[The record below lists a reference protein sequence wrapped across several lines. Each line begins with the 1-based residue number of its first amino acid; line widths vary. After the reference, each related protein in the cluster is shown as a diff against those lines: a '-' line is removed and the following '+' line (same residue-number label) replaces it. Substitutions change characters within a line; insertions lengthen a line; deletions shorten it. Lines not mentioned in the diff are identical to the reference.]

1 MTEREARMFATIAQT
16 DLRAW
21 LQDQIDQKQ
30 ALLVQQ
36 TEMVGVFRAQGQ
48 IVALSDLLKQMD
60 AAKRMLVTNT

>member
-1 MTEREARMFATIAQT
+1 MFATIAQT

-48 IVALSDLLKQMD
+48 ITALSDLLKQMD
-60 AAKRMLVTNT
+60 AAKRMLATNT